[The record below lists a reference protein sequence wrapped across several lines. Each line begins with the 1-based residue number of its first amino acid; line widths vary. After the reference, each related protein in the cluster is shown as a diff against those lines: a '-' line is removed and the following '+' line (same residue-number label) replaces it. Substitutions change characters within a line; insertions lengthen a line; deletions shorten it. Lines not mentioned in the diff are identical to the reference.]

1 MDAVIRASHPPRNV
15 KADIKMP
22 QGIWQTPEGQSVT
35 GGYLPKNQSKSIKLT
50 QQMHLEVT
58 KDVTEY
64 IYGSTLDLSDLEVE
78 YRNSTGSIR
87 EQVKDYTTNAKS
99 INMRVAGTKDLIVT
113 YKGLSATVKITV
125 KEQTVLDRFVLDEAK
140 TVYMPGEKPNLDGI
154 WLHGYLGNDRK
165 ILTRNYSTNLDEID
179 TSTPGVK
186 KLKVWFEDA
195 SGEVDLFVMEP
206 FQDDDIAHKRYDTL
220 AYKIDRNGKLT
231 MMGAEPA
238 QKKETGAV
246 RRRYWIPL
254 KQPR

>member
-1 MDAVIRASHPPRNV
+1 
-15 KADIKMP
+15 MP

-113 YKGLSATVKITV
+113 YKG
-125 KEQTVLDRFVLDEAK
+125 F
-140 TVYMPGEKPNLDGI
+140 P
-154 WLHGYLGNDRK
+154 
-165 ILTRNYSTNLDEID
+165 
-179 TSTPGVK
+179 
-186 KLKVWFEDA
+186 
-195 SGEVDLFVMEP
+195 
-206 FQDDDIAHKRYDTL
+206 
-220 AYKIDRNGKLT
+220 
-231 MMGAEPA
+231 
-238 QKKETGAV
+238 
-246 RRRYWIPL
+246 RRSRSP
-254 KQPR
+254 